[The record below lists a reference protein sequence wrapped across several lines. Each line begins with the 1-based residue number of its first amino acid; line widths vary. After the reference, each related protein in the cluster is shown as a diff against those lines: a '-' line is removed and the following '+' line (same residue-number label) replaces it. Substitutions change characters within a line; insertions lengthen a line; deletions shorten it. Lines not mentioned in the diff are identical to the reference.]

1 MKLQS
6 PFEVVTPTADGEVL
20 TALVRRG
27 DWMSISQVVEL
38 VGSRSDEGV
47 RRVIRRL
54 VNQGIV
60 DELPVGGRSV
70 FRLNPHHILAPAITS
85 IARARETLL
94 TLLTGRLANWNS
106 PPLYAALFGSGARGT
121 MTSTSDLD
129 LLLVQP
135 HATDEV
141 WDVDVAELVVDVR
154 SWTGNDLRVVQ
165 YTEQEVG
172 PTDALLA
179 ELINDAIP
187 LLGDH
192 GWFRQQIGQK

>member
-1 MKLQS
+1 
-6 PFEVVTPTADGEVL
+6 
-20 TALVRRG
+20 
-27 DWMSISQVVEL
+27 MSISQVVEL

-165 YTEQEVG
+165 YTEHEVG

-192 GWFRQQIGQK
+192 SWFRQQIGQK